1 VTDGGSA
8 RPSDPSDVLRR
19 ILVGYDGSPASV
31 RAAQLGIVLAR
42 AGGGGIW
49 FVHAHE
55 RDRAMAEPLTDE
67 YSAAPIRAIS
77 RSMASLVAEAT
88 SHHLTAESL
97 VREGSPPDVLVQMAL
112 EVGATV
118 IVVGTRGLGGA
129 ARLVLGSV
137 SSHVVGQA
145 RVPVIVVP

>member
-1 VTDGGSA
+1 
-8 RPSDPSDVLRR
+8 
-19 ILVGYDGSPASV
+19 
-31 RAAQLGIVLAR
+31 
-42 AGGGGIW
+42 
-49 FVHAHE
+49 
-55 RDRAMAEPLTDE
+55 MAEPLTDE